1 MKSLIPAVA
10 ACAWVLACGASQAGL
25 VPAEEAKK
33 PAEAKVE
40 LIVSEDDAVRIEER
54 RFRGQTESIT
64 VKSKLR
70 GVTPYEI
77 LPGGSGRDPSQPGG
91 TGGQR
96 VWHFFSF

>member
-1 MKSLIPAVA
+1 MKPLLPAVA
-10 ACAWVLACGASQAGL
+10 AYACLLVSGAALAEL
-25 VPAEEAKK
+25 MPTEDAKK

-40 LIVSEDDAVRIEER
+40 RIVSEDDAVRIEER

-70 GVTPYEI
+70 GVAPYEI

-96 VWHFFSF
+96 VWHFLSF

>member
-1 MKSLIPAVA
+1 MKPLFPALAAGAWLLASGIAVA
-10 ACAWVLACGASQAGL
+10 DP

-40 LIVSEDDAVRIEER
+40 RIVSEDDAVRIEER

-70 GVTPYEI
+70 GVSPYEI
-77 LPGGSGRDPSQPGG
+77 LPGGGGRDPSQPGG

-96 VWHFFSF
+96 VWHFLSF

>member
-1 MKSLIPAVA
+1 LA
-10 ACAWVLACGASQAGL
+10 A
-25 VPAEEAKK
+25 AEETKK

-40 LIVSEDDAVRIEER
+40 RIVNEDDAVRIEER

-70 GVTPYEI
+70 GVAPYEI
-77 LPGGSGRDPSQPGG
+77 LPGGSGRDPSQPGS
-91 TGGQR
+91 TSGQR

>member
-1 MKSLIPAVA
+1 MKPLIPAVA
-10 ACAWVLACGASQAGL
+10 ACAWLLASGAAQAA
-25 VPAEEAKK
+25 PEAADEAAK

-40 LIVSEDDAVRIEER
+40 HIVSEDESVRIEER

-70 GVTPYEI
+70 GVAPYEI
-77 LPGGSGRDPSQPGG
+77 LPGGGGRDPSQPGS

-96 VWHFFSF
+96 VWHFLSF

>member
-1 MKSLIPAVA
+1 MKPLIPAVA
-10 ACAWVLACGASQAGL
+10 ACAWLLASGAARAGL
-25 VPAEEAKK
+25 APAEEPAK

-40 LIVSEDDAVRIEER
+40 RIISEDESVRIEER

-70 GVTPYEI
+70 GVAPYDI
-77 LPGGSGRDPSQPGG
+77 LPGGAGRDPSQPGG